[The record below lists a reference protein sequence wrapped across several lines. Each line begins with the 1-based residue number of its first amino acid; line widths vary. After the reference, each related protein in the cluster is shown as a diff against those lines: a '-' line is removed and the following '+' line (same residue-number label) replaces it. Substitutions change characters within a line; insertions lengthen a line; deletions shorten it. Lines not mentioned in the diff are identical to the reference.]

1 MILSASGF
9 FDARRR
15 ISEMGE
21 LIARVDTVVPAEY
34 VKLYKQN
41 VIPYTPKR
49 TSALRRSVITRSS
62 KGVAEIGYRVPY
74 AVVQNRG
81 YHSQTHTVRGWNQR
95 DGGFGTIKP
104 GRYVYSRYTTPGT
117 GSQFFAKGKQ
127 KTDKEFPAKLRILG
141 YGRR

>member
-34 VKLYKQN
+34 VKLYKKN
-41 VIPYTPKR
+41 VIPFTPR
-49 TSALRRSVITRSS
+49 QSGALRRSIITRSS
-62 KGVAEIGYRVPY
+62 KGIAEIGYRSQY
-74 AVVQNRG
+74 AAVQERG
-81 YHSQTHTVRGWNQR
+81 FHTQTHSVRGWNQR
-95 DGGFGTIKP
+95 DGGYSTIKP
-104 GRYVYSRYTTPGT
+104 GRYLYSKYTTPGT
-117 GSQFFAKGKQ
+117 GKGFFAKGKQ
-127 KTDKEFPAKLRILG
+127 KTDKEFPAKLRTLG